1 MSMRLIRWVSMAWL
15 VLAAPALALDKAT
28 IEKMNAGFTAA
39 FNSGDFASAAELY
52 SEDAY
57 VLPPGA
63 EIVRG
68 RGSIQ
73 SFWAKASE
81 TVGDVNLTTLEL
93 TPLGNSLAREIGAFS
108 GKTKGSQPQD
118 IGGKYVVIWEKVGD
132 DWKITTDIWNSN
144 K

>member
-1 MSMRLIRWVSMAWL
+1 MSTRLIRWFPIAWL
-15 VLAAPALALDKAT
+15 VLAAPVLAQDKAT

-39 FNSGDFASAAELY
+39 VNSGDFASAAALY
-52 SEDAY
+52 TEDAY

-73 SFWAKASE
+73 SFWAKTSE
-81 TVGDVNLTTLEL
+81 TLGDVNLTTLEL
-93 TPLGNSLAREIGAFS
+93 TPLGNSVAREIGAFS
-108 GKTKGSQPQD
+108 GKTKGSRPQD
-118 IGGKYVVIWEKVGD
+118 IGGKYVVIWQKVGD
-132 DWKITTDIWNSN
+132 DWKIATDIWNSN

>member
-1 MSMRLIRWVSMAWL
+1 MSMRMIRWLPVAWL
-15 VLAAPALALDKAT
+15 VLATPVLAQDKVT

-39 FNSGDFASAAELY
+39 FNSGDFASAAGLY
-52 SEDAY
+52 TEDAY

-63 EIVRG
+63 EIVKG

-73 SFWAKASE
+73 SFWAKAGE
-81 TVGDVNLTTLEL
+81 ALGDVNLTTLEL
-93 TPLGNSLAREIGAFS
+93 TPLGNSVAREIGAFS

-118 IGGKYVVIWEKVGD
+118 IGGKYVAIWQKIGDEWKV
-132 DWKITTDIWNSN
+132 TTDIWNSN